1 MEGLIKTLFQTMDQ
15 EAYQFL
21 AYPNRFK
28 SGDLKLDVAAVIES
42 DWVLQKTISRGAAT
56 STKRSMLRPNAIIID
71 QTIMPSSWSA
81 NDKELSVGARDVLRQ
96 VVDAIVQ
103 AIAHS
108 SSSANSS
115 SSAPTFVLVHEN
127 IAEGFFQAI
136 QGANDG
142 TRQFKRIQEDVMEHR
157 ELLEGASPGEL
168 DFLPVFSVSSFD
180 YALDFVQDEVPAG
193 VATYVFSNAS
203 FGEYAFKALSSIPY
217 VFVNQLP
224 EKFLGKYSAYRDVL
238 NLI

>member
-1 MEGLIKTLFQTMDQ
+1 M
-15 EAYQFL
+15 
-21 AYPNRFK
+21 
-28 SGDLKLDVAAVIES
+28 
-42 DWVLQKTISRGAAT
+42 QKTIKRGA
-56 STKRSMLRPNAIIID
+56 SFSPKRSILRPNAIIID

-81 NDKELSVGARDVLRQ
+81 NDKELSRGARDVLRQ

-108 SSSANSS
+108 SPSANPS

-127 IAEGFFQAI
+127 IAEGFFQAL
-136 QGANDG
+136 QGATNG
-142 TRQFKRIQEDVMEHR
+142 TRYFKRMQEDVMEHR

-168 DFLPVFSVSSFD
+168 DFVPVFSVSSFD
-180 YALDFVQDEVPAG
+180 YAIDFIQDEVPAG

-224 EKFLGKYSAYRDVL
+224 EKFLGEYLAYRDDL
-238 NLI
+238 SPI

>member
-1 MEGLIKTLFQTMDQ
+1 MDQ

-21 AYPNRFK
+21 AHGDGSK
-28 SGDLKLDVAAVIES
+28 LGDLKLDVAAVIGS
-42 DWVLQKTISRGAAT
+42 DWVLQKTIKRGAG
-56 STKRSMLRPNAIIID
+56 STIRRSMLGPNAIIID

-81 NDKELSVGARDVLRQ
+81 NDKELSRGATDILRQ

-103 AIAHS
+103 AVTHS
-108 SSSANSS
+108 SSSANPS

-127 IAEGFFQAI
+127 IAEGFFQAF
-136 QGANDG
+136 QGANDR
-142 TRQFKRIQEDVMEHR
+142 TRHFKRIQEDVTEHC

-180 YALDFVQDEVPAG
+180 YAIDFVQDEISAG

-203 FGEYAFKALSSIPY
+203 FGEYAFRALSSIPY

-224 EKFLGKYSAYRDVL
+224 EKFLGKYSAYRDVFSL
-238 NLI
+238 T